1 MKDDFSVEL
10 DAAAR
15 ELPGDLDEQAQREL
29 QSLAGINVQ
38 EPYGPQAAVTDP
50 LGSWTGGPE
59 DPSAEPTQDADDL

>member
-10 DAAAR
+10 DITAR

-38 EPYGPQAAVTDP
+38 EPYGPQAAVNDP
-50 LGSWTGGPE
+50 LGSWTGVPE
-59 DPSAEPTQDADDL
+59 DPYEQPPQDADDL